1 MCNMNRMTAFL
12 MSALLMGA
20 AVCTPAMAAEIP
32 AAEETEVSTEAS
44 SEEVPEDNHEE
55 IQEETAEESD
65 DSSESTEETADTV
78 SEESVETKEDSQET
92 AESELLLE
100 ENEQEEQDEAD
111 ASVSEESEEQTA
123 EVKGSEAEPVVDTS
137 RQGRIGFAD
146 AIPITVGS
154 STFFPVSEGSQEMFF
169 RFIPEDAGAYVF
181 SAETDDHLQ
190 TRAVLLDEKGDVL
203 HSDYDGSGDNGQFE
217 IKAVLDAGNTY
228 YLNAATDDYEDVEG
242 FTVHLE
248 KIDFYAEE
256 GDYDSMYAIGDTV
269 HLSINAYS
277 DEPLEYTWYDND
289 GDLVEEATSSEYSFV
304 ADKAGEFGFRVEV
317 TDGINY
323 EYLSFSIQ
331 VYNKVIVDEERK
343 EIYADPGEEVTLEVN
358 AHAADGSDL
367 IYEWYEMGDDYKM
380 SLIEG
385 QTSNQLKITADKSGE
400 YRCSIAVADE
410 SASSSYGPD
419 TYCDVWFI
427 VCINNNLVAYPEGA
441 GTDSDGNKQDSIS
454 LNVNG
459 TDSVNLKTIV
469 EASDKSGLTFAWYK
483 VVEHEDWGW
492 PQDDEEKINNL
503 TDTLSLNNPKS
514 GKYICEVQD
523 RFGNVKSATFKVLVN
538 GGNNLT
544 VIPEGAGTTN
554 GERDKYVRL
563 PFSSGTSTLKTI
575 VTADDLSGL
584 TYVWYRSS
592 LYESGWT
599 KLTEF
604 NGKSAITVNNA
615 GNSCKY
621 KCVVTDKYGNYDYAF
636 FELVKNNLRLLSANG
651 EVEHETGCA
660 YRITVTKTPG
670 VDLTLK
676 TIVEADDL
684 SQIEYSWSRRIYDE
698 YYEYDL
704 SSTDS
709 CVVKSDIPGR
719 YMCDV
724 SDGYDNWFFLEY
736 YIEIGG
742 CTEHVYGD
750 WTITKEATC
759 KETGS
764 REKVCENCGHTVT
777 EEIPVTDHVW
787 EEGYTV
793 DKEATCAEEGSESIH
808 CSVCGEIKE
817 GSSRAIEKT
826 QDHTLSKTEA
836 KEADCTT
843 AGNKEYWTCSV
854 CGKVFSDGE
863 GTVETTLEAT
873 VIPAKG
879 HVWKEDYT
887 VDKEATCAEEGSESI
902 HCSVCGEIKE
912 GSSRAIGKTQDHKY
926 GEWTVTKEA
935 TCTEEGSNEKVCSV
949 CGDKITESIPANGHQ
964 WEKDYTVDKDA
975 TCTEEGSESIH
986 CSVCDEIQ
994 EGSSRAIEKTAHTL
1008 SKTEAKEAACT
1019 EDGNIEYWTC
1029 SECGKVFSDEEGTEE
1044 ITADD
1049 TVVPAKGHTFSK
1061 TEGNKATCTED
1072 GNIEY
1077 WTCSEC
1083 GKLYSD
1089 EEGTTEITEKDTV
1102 IKSLGHNWSA
1112 WTVTKPAT
1120 ETETGLREKTC
1131 SVCGEKVEEVIP
1143 VLKGTWIKNSVGWW
1157 YQWSDGSYPRD
1168 RFLDIDGKTYYF
1180 NSSGYMV
1187 TGWQKIDGDW
1197 YYFNGSGVKQTG
1209 WQKIGSTWYYFDE
1222 DGVMAAD
1229 EWVGDYY
1236 FSAGGA
1242 MATGWQK
1249 IDGSW
1254 YYFNG
1259 SGVKQ
1264 TGWQR
1269 INNTWYFFDEDGVM
1283 AADEWVDNYYFS
1295 AGGAMVTGWQK
1306 IDGDWYY
1313 FNGSGVK
1320 QIGWQRINNTWYFF
1334 DEDGVMAANEWVGNY
1349 YFSAGGA
1356 MVTGWQKIDGD
1367 WYYFNGSG
1375 VKQTGWQRISNSWY
1389 FFDEDGVMVT
1399 NIWIGSYYLGADG
1412 KWIPGYKA
1420 AN

>member
-1 MCNMNRMTAFL
+1 MCNMKRMTAFL

-44 SEEVPEDNHEE
+44 SEEVLEDNHEE

-92 AESELLLE
+92 AESEMLLE

-203 HSDYDGSGDNGQFE
+203 HSDYNGSGDNGQFE

-331 VYNKVIVDEERK
+331 VHNKIIVDEGERAV
-343 EIYADPGEEVTLEVN
+343 YADLGEEITLKVN

-367 IYEWYEMGDDYKM
+367 IYEWYEMGDDYEM

-385 QTSNQLKITADKSGE
+385 QTSNQLKITAVKSGE
-400 YRCSIAVADE
+400 YRCTIMVADD
-410 SASSSYGPD
+410 SASSPYGSD
-419 TYCDVWFI
+419 TFSNVWFS
-427 VCINNNLVAYPEGA
+427 VYINNNLVAYPEGA

-469 EASDKSGLTFAWYK
+469 EASDTSGLTFAWYK
-483 VVEHEDWGW
+483 VVEHKNWGW
-492 PQDDEEKINNL
+492 PHDDEERINNQ

-514 GKYICEVQD
+514 GEYICEVQD
-523 RFGNVKSATFKVLVN
+523 RFGNVKSATFRVVVN

-563 PFSSGTSTLKTI
+563 PLSSGSSTLKTI

-584 TYVWYRSS
+584 TYAWYKG
-592 LYESGWT
+592 YFDDSGWD
-599 KLTEF
+599 KETEF
-604 NGKSAITVNNA
+604 NGKNAITVNNLE
-615 GNSCKY
+615 NSCMY

-651 EVEHETGCA
+651 EVQRDGDNVS
-660 YRITVTKTPG
+660 RITVTKTPG

-684 SQIEYSWSRRIYDE
+684 SQIEYSWSRRMDD
-698 YYEYDL
+698 YYQYDL

-709 CVVKSDIPGR
+709 CVVKSDIPDR
-719 YMCDV
+719 YTCEV
-724 SDGYDNWFFLEY
+724 TDGYNNWFILEY
-736 YIEIGG
+736 DIEVGG
-742 CTEHVYGD
+742 CTDHVYGD

-759 KETGS
+759 AEEGS
-764 REKVCENCGHTVT
+764 REHVCTICGAKST
-777 EEIPVTDHVW
+777 EVIPVTDHVW
-787 EEGYTV
+787 EEDYTV

-826 QDHTLSKTEA
+826 QDHTLSKP
-836 KEADCTT
+836 
-843 AGNKEYWTCSV
+843 Y
-854 CGKVFSDGE
+854 
-863 GTVETTLEAT
+863 
-873 VIPAKG
+873 PQ
-879 HVWKEDYT
+879 
-887 VDKEATCAEEGSESI
+887 
-902 HCSVCGEIKE
+902 
-912 GSSRAIGKTQDHKY
+912 QD
-926 GEWTVTKEA
+926 
-935 TCTEEGSNEKVCSV
+935 
-949 CGDKITESIPANGHQ
+949 
-964 WEKDYTVDKDA
+964 
-975 TCTEEGSESIH
+975 
-986 CSVCDEIQ
+986 
-994 EGSSRAIEKTAHTL
+994 R
-1008 SKTEAKEAACT
+1008 SKR
-1019 EDGNIEYWTC
+1019 
-1029 SECGKVFSDEEGTEE
+1029 S
-1044 ITADD
+1044 
-1049 TVVPAKGHTFSK
+1049 
-1061 TEGNKATCTED
+1061 
-1072 GNIEY
+1072 
-1077 WTCSEC
+1077 
-1083 GKLYSD
+1083 
-1089 EEGTTEITEKDTV
+1089 
-1102 IKSLGHNWSA
+1102 
-1112 WTVTKPAT
+1112 
-1120 ETETGLREKTC
+1120 
-1131 SVCGEKVEEVIP
+1131 
-1143 VLKGTWIKNSVGWW
+1143 
-1157 YQWSDGSYPRD
+1157 
-1168 RFLDIDGKTYYF
+1168 
-1180 NSSGYMV
+1180 
-1187 TGWQKIDGDW
+1187 
-1197 YYFNGSGVKQTG
+1197 
-1209 WQKIGSTWYYFDE
+1209 
-1222 DGVMAAD
+1222 
-1229 EWVGDYY
+1229 
-1236 FSAGGA
+1236 
-1242 MATGWQK
+1242 
-1249 IDGSW
+1249 
-1254 YYFNG
+1254 
-1259 SGVKQ
+1259 
-1264 TGWQR
+1264 
-1269 INNTWYFFDEDGVM
+1269 
-1283 AADEWVDNYYFS
+1283 
-1295 AGGAMVTGWQK
+1295 
-1306 IDGDWYY
+1306 
-1313 FNGSGVK
+1313 
-1320 QIGWQRINNTWYFF
+1320 
-1334 DEDGVMAANEWVGNY
+1334 
-1349 YFSAGGA
+1349 
-1356 MVTGWQKIDGD
+1356 
-1367 WYYFNGSG
+1367 
-1375 VKQTGWQRISNSWY
+1375 
-1389 FFDEDGVMVT
+1389 
-1399 NIWIGSYYLGADG
+1399 
-1412 KWIPGYKA
+1412 
-1420 AN
+1420 

>member
-1 MCNMNRMTAFL
+1 MYHVWLHIMFNL
-12 MSALLMGA
+12 
-20 AVCTPAMAAEIP
+20 
-32 AAEETEVSTEAS
+32 
-44 SEEVPEDNHEE
+44 
-55 IQEETAEESD
+55 
-65 DSSESTEETADTV
+65 
-78 SEESVETKEDSQET
+78 SQF
-92 AESELLLE
+92 
-100 ENEQEEQDEAD
+100 Q
-111 ASVSEESEEQTA
+111 
-123 EVKGSEAEPVVDTS
+123 
-137 RQGRIGFAD
+137 
-146 AIPITVGS
+146 
-154 STFFPVSEGSQEMFF
+154 
-169 RFIPEDAGAYVF
+169 
-181 SAETDDHLQ
+181 
-190 TRAVLLDEKGDVL
+190 
-203 HSDYDGSGDNGQFE
+203 
-217 IKAVLDAGNTY
+217 
-228 YLNAATDDYEDVEG
+228 
-242 FTVHLE
+242 
-248 KIDFYAEE
+248 
-256 GDYDSMYAIGDTV
+256 
-269 HLSINAYS
+269 
-277 DEPLEYTWYDND
+277 
-289 GDLVEEATSSEYSFV
+289 
-304 ADKAGEFGFRVEV
+304 
-317 TDGINY
+317 
-323 EYLSFSIQ
+323 
-331 VYNKVIVDEERK
+331 
-343 EIYADPGEEVTLEVN
+343 
-358 AHAADGSDL
+358 
-367 IYEWYEMGDDYKM
+367 
-380 SLIEG
+380 
-385 QTSNQLKITADKSGE
+385 NQLKITAVKSAE

-592 LYESGWT
+592 LDESGWT

-764 REKVCENCGHTVT
+764 REKVCENCGYKIT
-777 EEIPVTDHVW
+777 EEIPAAGHVW
-787 EEGYTV
+787 E
-793 DKEATCAEEGSESIH
+793 
-808 CSVCGEIKE
+808 
-817 GSSRAIEKT
+817 
-826 QDHTLSKTEA
+826 
-836 KEADCTT
+836 
-843 AGNKEYWTCSV
+843 
-854 CGKVFSDGE
+854 
-863 GTVETTLEAT
+863 
-873 VIPAKG
+873 
-879 HVWKEDYT
+879 EDYT

-912 GSSRAIGKTQDHKY
+912 GSSRVIGKTQDHKY

-935 TCTEEGSNEKVCSV
+935 TCTEEGSKEKVCEV
-949 CGDKITESIPANGHQ
+949 CGDKVTESIPANGHQ
-964 WEKDYTVDKDA
+964 WEKDYTVDKEA

-986 CSVCDEIQ
+986 CSVCGEIQ
-994 EGSSRAIEKTAHTL
+994 EGSSQAIEKTAHTL
-1008 SKTEAKEAACT
+1008 SKTEAKEAA
-1019 EDGNIEYWTC
+1019 
-1029 SECGKVFSDEEGTEE
+1029 
-1044 ITADD
+1044 
-1049 TVVPAKGHTFSK
+1049 
-1061 TEGNKATCTED
+1061 CTED

-1157 YQWSDGSYPRD
+1157 YQWSDGSYPKD

-1180 NSSGYMV
+1180 NGSGYMV
-1187 TGWQKIDGDW
+1187 TGWQKIDGSW

-1209 WQKIGSTWYYFDE
+1209 WQRIGDTWYYFDE

-1249 IDGSW
+1249 IDG
-1254 YYFNG
+1254 
-1259 SGVKQ
+1259 
-1264 TGWQR
+1264 
-1269 INNTWYFFDEDGVM
+1269 
-1283 AADEWVDNYYFS
+1283 
-1295 AGGAMVTGWQK
+1295 
-1306 IDGDWYY
+1306 
-1313 FNGSGVK
+1313 
-1320 QIGWQRINNTWYFF
+1320 
-1334 DEDGVMAANEWVGNY
+1334 
-1349 YFSAGGA
+1349 
-1356 MVTGWQKIDGD
+1356 D

-1375 VKQTGWQRISNSWY
+1375 VKQTGWQRISNTWY
-1389 FFDEDGVMVT
+1389 FFDEDGVMAT
-1399 NIWIGSYYLGADG
+1399 NTWIGSYYLGADG